1 MATNKDS
8 IQQELMQDA
17 SAPTAGPGAASILIP
32 RRHLLTGGAALVL
45 AGGASGCN
53 GNQNPVRTP
62 FMDAFTKQFIGD
74 PTKIKAPGQQDD
86 WPDPGR
92 VWPKNTTP
100 PQTSAQI
107 FDDYKTFMNAL
118 MTAGYLMAPLPNP
131 GPSQLATDI
140 ANFLTAQNWPTS
152 TTQPPGYP
160 TLPLPTVHKI
170 EIAVI
175 HDRLLQ
181 AINSYNPEKAGG
193 GGGSSW
199 PPH

>member
-8 IQQELMQDA
+8 MQQEAMPDV
-17 SAPTAGPGAASILIP
+17 SVPPAGPGAASITIP

-62 FMDAFTKQFIGD
+62 FMAAFTAQFIGD
-74 PTKIKAPGQQDD
+74 PTKIKASGQQDD
-86 WPDPGR
+86 WPDPNR
-92 VWPKNTTP
+92 LWPKLQP
-100 PQTSAQI
+100 AQTSAQI
-107 FDDYKTFMNAL
+107 LADYLTFMNAL
-118 MTAGYLMAPLPNP
+118 MMAGYVIAPLPNP

-152 TTQPPGYP
+152 TTPPAGYP
-160 TLPLPTVHKI
+160 TLPLPTIHLI
-170 EIAVI
+170 EICVI

-181 AINSYNPEKAGG
+181 AINSYNPEKGGG